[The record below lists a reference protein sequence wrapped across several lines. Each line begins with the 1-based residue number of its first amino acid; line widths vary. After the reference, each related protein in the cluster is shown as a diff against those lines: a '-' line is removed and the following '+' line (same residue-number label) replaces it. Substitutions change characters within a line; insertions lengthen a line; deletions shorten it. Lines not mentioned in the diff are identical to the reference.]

1 MSNTSTHSSTRR
13 LTEGGICIALALVLS
28 YLKIPIGL
36 SFGGFGGSIT
46 LVMVPLILFAV
57 RYGALWGILAG
68 VAFGTLKYFF
78 AEGFAVSWVS
88 IIFDYSVAYGAVGL
102 AGLFRVKDNDYSKL
116 PLAAFVGCLGRFVIH
131 FISGVTV
138 YAQYMPEE
146 FMGMTMTSPVF
157 YSVLYNGTYM
167 LPNTILA
174 IVICALL
181 MNPQRSC
188 RAQSKKI
195 IWQRDSAAFV
205 PCAAQGYDNKGGVSL
220 FEKEI
225 PLPYTLPEEIF
236 IASEQ
241 LEEVRCLPIAL
252 PCARRSRVSIAI
264 RFGLLLSSAA
274 ALLILFWCSLII

>member
-1 MSNTSTHSSTRR
+1 MSNTSTHSTTRR

-57 RYGALWGILAG
+57 RYGAPWGILAG

-102 AGLFRVKDNDYSKL
+102 AGLFRVKGNDYSKL

-167 LPNTILA
+167 LPNT
-174 IVICALL
+174 
-181 MNPQRSC
+181 
-188 RAQSKKI
+188 
-195 IWQRDSAAFV
+195 
-205 PCAAQGYDNKGGVSL
+205 QGCDNKGGVSL

-225 PLPYTLPEEIF
+225 PLPYTLPEKIF

-252 PCARRSRVSIAI
+252 PCPRRSRVSIAI

>member
-1 MSNTSTHSSTRR
+1 MSNTSTHSTTRR

-57 RYGALWGILAG
+57 RYGAPWGILAG

-102 AGLFRVKDNDYSKL
+102 AGLFRVKGNDYSKL

-138 YAQYMPEE
+138 YAQYDHDV
-146 FMGMTMTSPVF
+146 SR
-157 YSVLYNGTYM
+157 VL
-167 LPNTILA
+167 LRA
-174 IVICALL
+174 V
-181 MNPQRSC
+181 QRHVYAAEHDPRDRHLRVADEARSEAAE
-188 RAQSKKI
+188 RRVKKI

-205 PCAAQGYDNKGGVSL
+205 PCAAQGCDNKGGVSL

-225 PLPYTLPEEIF
+225 PTLPEKIF

>member
-46 LVMVPLILFAV
+46 LVMV
-57 RYGALWGILAG
+57 
-68 VAFGTLKYFF
+68 

-181 MNPQRSC
+181 MKP
-188 RAQSKKI
+188 AAKLP
-195 IWQRDSAAFV
+195 SA
-205 PCAAQGYDNKGGVSL
+205 
-220 FEKEI
+220 E
-225 PLPYTLPEEIF
+225 
-236 IASEQ
+236 
-241 LEEVRCLPIAL
+241 
-252 PCARRSRVSIAI
+252 
-264 RFGLLLSSAA
+264 
-274 ALLILFWCSLII
+274 

>member
-1 MSNTSTHSSTRR
+1 MSNTSTHSTTRR
-13 LTEGGICIALALVLS
+13 LNEGGICIALALVLS

-57 RYGALWGILAG
+57 RYGAPWGILAG

-88 IIFDYSVAYGAVGL
+88 IIF
-102 AGLFRVKDNDYSKL
+102 DYSKL

-181 MNPQRSC
+181 MKPAAKLPSAEYTPPLHPPRENFHC
-188 RAQSKKI
+188 KRATRRGAMLADCASL
-195 IWQRDSAAFV
+195 RAAK
-205 PCAAQGYDNKGGVSL
+205 P
-220 FEKEI
+220 
-225 PLPYTLPEEIF
+225 
-236 IASEQ
+236 
-241 LEEVRCLPIAL
+241 R
-252 PCARRSRVSIAI
+252 
-264 RFGLLLSSAA
+264 
-274 ALLILFWCSLII
+274 

>member
-57 RYGALWGILAG
+57 RYGAPWGILAG

-116 PLAAFVGCLGRFVIH
+116 PLAAFVGCVARFGIH

-138 YAQYMPEE
+138 YAQYMP
-146 FMGMTMTSPVF
+146 GIHGHDHDV
-157 YSVLYNGTYM
+157 
-167 LPNTILA
+167 
-174 IVICALL
+174 
-181 MNPQRSC
+181 
-188 RAQSKKI
+188 
-195 IWQRDSAAFV
+195 
-205 PCAAQGYDNKGGVSL
+205 
-220 FEKEI
+220 
-225 PLPYTLPEEIF
+225 
-236 IASEQ
+236 
-241 LEEVRCLPIAL
+241 
-252 PCARRSRVSIAI
+252 SRV
-264 RFGLLLSSAA
+264 LLRAVQRHVYAA
-274 ALLILFWCSLII
+274 EYDPRDRHLRVADEARSEAAERRVKK

>member
-57 RYGALWGILAG
+57 RYGAPWGILAG

-88 IIFDYSVAYGAVGL
+88 IIF
-102 AGLFRVKDNDYSKL
+102 DYSKL

-181 MNPQRSC
+181 MKP
-188 RAQSKKI
+188 AAKLP
-195 IWQRDSAAFV
+195 SA
-205 PCAAQGYDNKGGVSL
+205 
-220 FEKEI
+220 E
-225 PLPYTLPEEIF
+225 
-236 IASEQ
+236 
-241 LEEVRCLPIAL
+241 
-252 PCARRSRVSIAI
+252 
-264 RFGLLLSSAA
+264 
-274 ALLILFWCSLII
+274 

>member
-1 MSNTSTHSSTRR
+1 MSNTSTHSTTRR
-13 LTEGGICIALALVLS
+13 LNEGGICIALALVLS

-57 RYGALWGILAG
+57 RYGAPWGILAG

-88 IIFDYSVAYGAVGL
+88 IIF
-102 AGLFRVKDNDYSKL
+102 DYSKL

-181 MNPQRSC
+181 MKP
-188 RAQSKKI
+188 AAKLP
-195 IWQRDSAAFV
+195 SA
-205 PCAAQGYDNKGGVSL
+205 
-220 FEKEI
+220 E
-225 PLPYTLPEEIF
+225 
-236 IASEQ
+236 
-241 LEEVRCLPIAL
+241 
-252 PCARRSRVSIAI
+252 
-264 RFGLLLSSAA
+264 
-274 ALLILFWCSLII
+274 

>member
-57 RYGALWGILAG
+57 RYGAP
-68 VAFGTLKYFF
+68 
-78 AEGFAVSWVS
+78 EGFAVSWVS

-181 MNPQRSC
+181 MKP
-188 RAQSKKI
+188 AAKLP
-195 IWQRDSAAFV
+195 SA
-205 PCAAQGYDNKGGVSL
+205 
-220 FEKEI
+220 E
-225 PLPYTLPEEIF
+225 
-236 IASEQ
+236 
-241 LEEVRCLPIAL
+241 
-252 PCARRSRVSIAI
+252 
-264 RFGLLLSSAA
+264 
-274 ALLILFWCSLII
+274 

>member
-46 LVMVPLILFAV
+46 LVMVPLIL
-57 RYGALWGILAG
+57 
-68 VAFGTLKYFF
+68 F

-181 MNPQRSC
+181 MKP
-188 RAQSKKI
+188 AAKLP
-195 IWQRDSAAFV
+195 SA
-205 PCAAQGYDNKGGVSL
+205 
-220 FEKEI
+220 E
-225 PLPYTLPEEIF
+225 
-236 IASEQ
+236 
-241 LEEVRCLPIAL
+241 
-252 PCARRSRVSIAI
+252 
-264 RFGLLLSSAA
+264 
-274 ALLILFWCSLII
+274 

>member
-57 RYGALWGILAG
+57 RYGAPWGILAG

-102 AGLFRVKDNDYSKL
+102 AGLFRVKSNDYSKL

-174 IVICALL
+174 IIICALL
-181 MNPQRSC
+181 MKPAAKLPSAGEKPHPAQRECCIYFLRSTNFWYCSEIFFRIFSISRLPSSC
-188 RAQSKKI
+188 VSRTKF
-195 IWQRDSAAFV
+195 FV
-205 PCAAQGYDNKGGVSL
+205 PSLKNSMNASVTMRRVS
-220 FEKEI
+220 
-225 PLPYTLPEEIF
+225 
-236 IASEQ
+236 
-241 LEEVRCLPIAL
+241 
-252 PCARRSRVSIAI
+252 RSR
-264 RFGLLLSSAA
+264 FL
-274 ALLILFWCSLII
+274 

>member
-13 LTEGGICIALALVLS
+13 LNEGGICIALALVLS

-57 RYGALWGILAG
+57 RYGAPWGILAG

-88 IIFDYSVAYGAVGL
+88 I
-102 AGLFRVKDNDYSKL
+102 
-116 PLAAFVGCLGRFVIH
+116 
-131 FISGVTV
+131 ISGVTV

-181 MNPQRSC
+181 MKP
-188 RAQSKKI
+188 AAKLP
-195 IWQRDSAAFV
+195 SA
-205 PCAAQGYDNKGGVSL
+205 
-220 FEKEI
+220 E
-225 PLPYTLPEEIF
+225 
-236 IASEQ
+236 
-241 LEEVRCLPIAL
+241 
-252 PCARRSRVSIAI
+252 
-264 RFGLLLSSAA
+264 
-274 ALLILFWCSLII
+274 

>member
-174 IVICALL
+174 S
-181 MNPQRSC
+181 PQRSC

-241 LEEVRCLPIAL
+241 LGEVRCLPIAL